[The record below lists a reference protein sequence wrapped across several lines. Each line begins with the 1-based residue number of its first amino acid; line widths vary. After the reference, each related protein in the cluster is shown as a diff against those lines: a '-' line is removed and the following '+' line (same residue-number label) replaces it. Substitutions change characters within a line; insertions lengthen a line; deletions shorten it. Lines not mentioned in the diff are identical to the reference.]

1 MTPLP
6 FLRIRY
12 LGGCHRAGHAHPITV
27 DLPNKKVLRFD
38 FDIIHLGGM
47 DAEASVHMPNPAALA
62 LSARMRFP
70 KERRIAIIRDF
81 AITLA
86 RLKLKPA
93 IADMVAAFF
102 FAYQKLSQEEGLQL
116 RRQLGRVESTEMK
129 KEILPLI
136 NPWTE
141 AGKREGLKRGLQ
153 RGLKRG
159 RHEGEAL
166 LVLKQLRRRLG
177 VVSATQE
184 GVIRRLTLRKV
195 EALGEALLQFEC
207 RADLTVWLRQNK

>member
-1 MTPLP
+1 M
-6 FLRIRY
+6 
-12 LGGCHRAGHAHPITV
+12 
-27 DLPNKKVLRFD
+27 
-38 FDIIHLGGM
+38 
-47 DAEASVHMPNPAALA
+47 
-62 LSARMRFP
+62 
-70 KERRIAIIRDF
+70 
-81 AITLA
+81 
-86 RLKLKPA
+86 KLKPT

-102 FAYQKLSQEEGLQL
+102 FAYQKLSPEEGLQL

-166 LVLKQLRRRLG
+166 LVLKLLRRRLG

-184 GVIRRLTLRKV
+184 RAIRRLSLRKV
-195 EALGEALLQFEC
+195 EALGEALLQFDS
-207 RADLTVWLRQNK
+207 RADLAAWLRQNK